1 MRRRQQNMFL
11 FSLCCA
17 ACALVLLAS
26 MRTAEVL
33 SLVYAHNFGTAYADT
48 LRRASSEPLDARGLS
63 TNLLEIFQ
71 DHRADAVELYDFQ
84 AEQFVRGS
92 TEQLYWYPH
101 FSAVVVLA
109 VAEDCPVPVEGW
121 SDLRE
126 NVTVV
131 LPDSCPDREIFF
143 LALAR
148 GLSADAN
155 LDEAFALL
163 TRLKEEDRLRIC
175 NSRRGNQYRLAEKD
189 GGGDVYVLFAH
200 EAEQLIQYGAPLR
213 ICMPKEGTLSFT
225 KGLLAR
231 KPISFANTLRRD
243 LRAAGYPIAPPAGAA
258 QIHDADALYRELTEA
273 NARYRQIIWGH
284 SVFTPIETHERLVIL
299 VTILVVTV
307 LWGASLRARVLHH
320 GTRRAVLLLI
330 AMLLLWEL
338 TRIAKL
344 LSISVDIS
352 LQHFLSY
359 LYYVFRAGLSVALLW
374 IAWAS
379 DEYVFDK
386 KMPRWLRAILG
397 LNLLLAALI
406 LCNDLHYQ
414 FFTFIW
420 NAAAMTLEEHLAWGA
435 YAYWLLWFCEILAA
449 LLLLLEKAKRQ
460 RVLRPAMALPF
471 LFFALFVVY
480 SVDLYYDPRFAWL
493 ELTVVTA
500 LFFLFL
506 LELCLRTGL
515 MPSNRFHE
523 AFFSHSHLHM
533 QLVNTE
539 GHTVFS
545 AAAAEQG
552 ASNDIR
558 TSRMNIHGGAIIWH
572 EDLSLLHE
580 RQRQL
585 ALLQDAQERS
595 HTLLRRE
602 RRIRGQH
609 LALTL
614 KKQLS
619 EELEAILDS
628 KRPLLRS
635 FREQLMASTDEAE
648 LTCLIRRLNLLS
660 SYLKKRCV
668 LFLKGQEDGQIRA
681 DELSMAVS
689 ETCAYLRPLGLH
701 VGVEWLLTRSIAAEA
716 ALALFDLFA
725 ELLSRAAEEGA
736 ADVLCRFEENE
747 MPEAICMLTC
757 ADWIRPWISEWQRRH
772 DLPIEISDLGYALSI
787 RAQGISAAA
796 RTPAHGE
803 EAAAWRV

>member
-1 MRRRQQNMFL
+1 MRRRRQNMFL

-26 MRTAEVL
+26 MRTADAL
-33 SLVYAHNFGTAYADT
+33 SLVYAHNFGTAYADA

-71 DHRADAVELYDFQ
+71 DHRVDAAELYDFQ

-420 NAAAMTLEEHLAWGA
+420 NAATMTLEEHLAWGA
-435 YAYWLLWFCEILAA
+435 YDYWLLWFCEILAA

-471 LFFALFVVY
+471 LFFSLFVVY
-480 SVDLYYDPRFAWL
+480 SVDLHYDPRFAWL

-500 LFFLFL
+500 LFFLLL

-523 AFFSHSHLHM
+523 AFFSHSHLRM
-533 QLVNTE
+533 QLVDTE

-545 AAAAEQG
+545 AAAAEQD

-572 EDLSLLHE
+572 EDL
-580 RQRQL
+580 R
-585 ALLQDAQERS
+585 
-595 HTLLRRE
+595 
-602 RRIRGQH
+602 
-609 LALTL
+609 L

-701 VGVEWLLTRSIAAEA
+701 VAVEWRLTRAIAAEA

-757 ADWIRPWISEWQRRH
+757 ADWIRPWISEWQRQH

-787 RAQGISAAA
+787 RAQGISAAV
-796 RTPAHGE
+796 RTTVHGE
-803 EAAAWRV
+803 EAGAWRV

>member
-1 MRRRQQNMFL
+1 
-11 FSLCCA
+11 
-17 ACALVLLAS
+17 
-26 MRTAEVL
+26 
-33 SLVYAHNFGTAYADT
+33 
-48 LRRASSEPLDARGLS
+48 
-63 TNLLEIFQ
+63 
-71 DHRADAVELYDFQ
+71 
-84 AEQFVRGS
+84 
-92 TEQLYWYPH
+92 
-101 FSAVVVLA
+101 
-109 VAEDCPVPVEGW
+109 
-121 SDLRE
+121 
-126 NVTVV
+126 
-131 LPDSCPDREIFF
+131 
-143 LALAR
+143 
-148 GLSADAN
+148 
-155 LDEAFALL
+155 
-163 TRLKEEDRLRIC
+163 
-175 NSRRGNQYRLAEKD
+175 
-189 GGGDVYVLFAH
+189 
-200 EAEQLIQYGAPLR
+200 
-213 ICMPKEGTLSFT
+213 
-225 KGLLAR
+225 
-231 KPISFANTLRRD
+231 
-243 LRAAGYPIAPPAGAA
+243 
-258 QIHDADALYRELTEA
+258 
-273 NARYRQIIWGH
+273 
-284 SVFTPIETHERLVIL
+284 
-299 VTILVVTV
+299 
-307 LWGASLRARVLHH
+307 
-320 GTRRAVLLLI
+320 
-330 AMLLLWEL
+330 
-338 TRIAKL
+338 
-344 LSISVDIS
+344 
-352 LQHFLSY
+352 
-359 LYYVFRAGLSVALLW
+359 
-374 IAWAS
+374 
-379 DEYVFDK
+379 
-386 KMPRWLRAILG
+386 MPRWLRAVLG

-668 LFLKGQEDGQIRA
+668 LFLKGQENGQIRA

-757 ADWIRPWISEWQRRH
+757 ADWIRPWISEWQRQH

>member
-1 MRRRQQNMFL
+1 MKRRRQNMFL

-26 MRTAEVL
+26 MRTADAL
-33 SLVYAHNFGTAYADT
+33 SLVYAHNFGTAYADA
-48 LRRASSEPLDARGLS
+48 LRRASPEPLDTQGVS

-71 DHRADAVELYDFQ
+71 DHRVDAAELYDFQ

-273 NARYRQIIWGH
+273 NARYRQIIWRH

-435 YAYWLLWFCEILAA
+435 YDYWLLWFCEILAA

-471 LFFALFVVY
+471 LFFSLFVVY
-480 SVDLYYDPRFAWL
+480 SVDLHYDPRFAWL

-500 LFFLFL
+500 LFFLLL

-523 AFFSHSHLHM
+523 AFFSHSHLRM
-533 QLVNTE
+533 QLVDTE

-595 HTLLRRE
+595 HTLLR
-602 RRIRGQH
+602 
-609 LALTL
+609 
-614 KKQLS
+614 
-619 EELEAILDS
+619 
-628 KRPLLRS
+628 S
-635 FREQLMASTDEAE
+635 FREQLMASTDKAE

-701 VGVEWLLTRSIAAEA
+701 VAVEWRLTRAIAAEA